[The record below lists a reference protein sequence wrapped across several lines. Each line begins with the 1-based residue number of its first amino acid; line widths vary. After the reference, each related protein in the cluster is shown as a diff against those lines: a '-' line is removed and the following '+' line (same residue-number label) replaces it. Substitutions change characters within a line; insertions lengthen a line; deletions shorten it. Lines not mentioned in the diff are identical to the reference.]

1 MKKNLPF
8 WAILVFLTF
17 CLPNF
22 ASAAPNL
29 VGVWKG
35 TARKVTE
42 AACPAPVSVTL
53 TLSQCLVG
61 TAPGNLFKGTVKV
74 GTAAAVKIVGR
85 INPDSTFEAHG
96 YSLTTSTS
104 AILAG
109 KYLPAKGAT
118 RARLQ
123 ILGFS
128 YNIGASQLNEMYD
141 IITLQK

>member
-1 MKKNLPF
+1 MKRNLPF
-8 WAILVFLTF
+8 WAVLVFLAF

-29 VGVWKG
+29 VGIWKG

-85 INPDSTFEAHG
+85 INPDSTFQARG
-96 YSLTTSTS
+96 YTNTGTGAELS
-104 AILAG
+104 G
-109 KYLPAKGAT
+109 KFLPAKGAT

-123 ILGFS
+123 IDNFTYGTGISL
-128 YNIGASQLNEMYD
+128 LKEMYD